1 LDGEIE
7 VTSDLLS
14 ECLKKW
20 GGGYVEMRH
29 HRRESFNIVVKDGK
43 MEAVDHGVVEGAC
56 ARVLIDGSWGFAS
69 TTSLEKENIIKAIKD
84 AASLAEASKP
94 LKKRATELAPAKN
107 YEDTYE
113 TPMHKDPRK
122 ADKEELVRLVIDV
135 DKEVRGFSPK
145 IVSDSVALRIID
157 DELNFVSSEGSR
169 ISQRIVR
176 CYGVVNVVARE
187 KGNIASA
194 YESVG
199 AQSGLEI
206 LDETP
211 LRDAGKTAA
220 ERAAKLASAKVA
232 PAGMFPVI
240 LENRIVGLLAHE
252 AVGHCSEADL
262 VYGGSFLA
270 DKIGK
275 KVASENVTLIDD
287 GTFPRGFG
295 TMKYDD
301 EGVPTQKTVII
312 DKGVCRSFLHSRET
326 AKHFNVEPTGNARAW
341 TFEYDPIIRMRNTY
355 IEKGDYSL
363 EELAETIKEGFFL
376 KGGLSGQ
383 ADFTGEFMFGT
394 QEAIKIRNGEFA
406 ESYRGV
412 TISGN
417 AFEVLENVDAVGKDF
432 LMRIGM
438 CGKEQINYVGMG
450 GASLRTKLLLGG
462 R

>member
-1 LDGEIE
+1 MAL
-7 VTSDLLS
+7 DLLS
-14 ECLKKW
+14 ECLKNW
-20 GGGYVEMRH
+20 SGGYVEMRH
-29 HRRESFNIVVKDGK
+29 HRREMLTITVKDGK
-43 MEAVDHGVVEGAC
+43 MDAVNCGVTEGAC

-69 TTSLEKENIIKAIKD
+69 TTSLEKKDVTKIIED
-84 AASLAEASKP
+84 AASLARASKP
-94 LKKRATELAPAKN
+94 LKKRRVDLGTVDA
-107 YEDTYE
+107 YEDSYE
-113 TPMHKDPRK
+113 TPMHKDPAK
-122 ADKEELVRLVIDV
+122 ADKEELVRLAIDV
-135 DKEVRGFSPK
+135 DKEVRSFSPR
-145 IVSDSVALRIID
+145 IVSDNVALRIID
-157 DELNFVSSEGSR
+157 DKLEFLSSEGSR

-176 CYGVVNVVARE
+176 CYGGVMVVAME
-187 KGNIASA
+187 KGSIASA
-194 YESVG
+194 YESIG
-199 AQSGLEI
+199 AQCGLEI

-211 LRDAGKTAA
+211 LEEAGRKAA
-220 ERAAKLASAKVA
+220 ERADKLASARVA
-232 PAGMFPVI
+232 PGGVFPVI

-270 DKIGK
+270 GKIGE
-275 KVASENVTLIDD
+275 KVASEKVTLIDD
-287 GTFPRGFG
+287 GMFPRGFG

-301 EGVPTQKTVII
+301 EGVPTEKTVII
-312 DKGVCRSFLHSRET
+312 DKGVCKGYLHSRET
-326 AKHFNVEPTGNARAW
+326 ARQFNVKPTGNARAW

-355 IEKGDYSL
+355 IEAGDYSL
-363 EELAETIKEGFFL
+363 EELAETIKDGFFL

-394 QEAIKIRNGEFA
+394 QEAVKIRNGEFA

-417 AFEVLENVDAVGKDF
+417 AFEVLKNVDAVGKDF

-438 CGKEQINYVGMG
+438 CGKEQVNYVGMG